1 MHPLPLD
8 GFELMNFEEVKKV
21 IFKDLN
27 TALNLSIEQFAAK
40 NYIETENVHKL
51 LNHPVHII
59 DKEGNLSPSA
69 LIPFCEFAGNMSTM
83 GVEIEHFDVSVCNSF
98 QAKVLNDQLCYEVDL
113 NRFTNRDN
121 KENELKLGFAFI
133 MDYNED
139 RQVTFDQDFKEE
151 DEDGLVNR
159 IAKSD
164 DDKHASIFLDT
175 IGKLNW
181 L

>member
-1 MHPLPLD
+1 MC
-8 GFELMNFEEVKKV
+8 
-21 IFKDLN
+21 
-27 TALNLSIEQFAAK
+27 S
-40 NYIETENVHKL
+40 
-51 LNHPVHII
+51 
-59 DKEGNLSPSA
+59 
-69 LIPFCEFAGNMSTM
+69 
-83 GVEIEHFDVSVCNSF
+83 SF
-98 QAKVLNDQLCYEVDL
+98 QAKIVNDQLCYEVDL

-175 IGKLNW
+175 IGKLVLNIETQYFSIIYF
-181 L
+181 

>member
-1 MHPLPLD
+1 MEKL
-8 GFELMNFEEVKKV
+8 V
-21 IFKDLN
+21 
-27 TALNLSIEQFAAK
+27 
-40 NYIETENVHKL
+40 NVS
-51 LNHPVHII
+51 NHPVHLI
-59 DKEGNLSPSA
+59 KANGELSPSA
-69 LIPFCEFAGNMSTM
+69 FIPFCEFGGDMSAM
-83 GVEIEHFDVSVCNSF
+83 GEKIDQFVVPVCNSF

-164 DDKHASIFLDT
+164 DDKHASIFLNT
-175 IGKLNW
+175 IGKLVLNIETQYFSIIYF
-181 L
+181 

>member
-1 MHPLPLD
+1 M
-8 GFELMNFEEVKKV
+8 KKE
-21 IFKDLN
+21 
-27 TALNLSIEQFAAK
+27 SGE
-40 NYIETENVHKL
+40 
-51 LNHPVHII
+51 
-59 DKEGNLSPSA
+59 LSPSA
-69 LIPFCEFAGNMSTM
+69 FIPFCEFGGDMSAM
-83 GVEIEHFDVSVCNSF
+83 GEKIDQFHIPVCNSF

-175 IGKLNW
+175 IGKWALNI
-181 L
+181 